1 MFMTLEFNRYLD
13 RWMWALIVLRLTYH
27 ALRGRE
33 EAGLRPNRAE
43 IAPNRSAQVSNR
55 SDSLEIGCNPI
66 LIGCDQI

>member
-1 MFMTLEFNRYLD
+1 MHSIVTSAVGISVALMND
-13 RWMWALIVLRLTYH
+13 IPPALIILRLTYH

-55 SDSLEIGCNPI
+55 SDS
-66 LIGCDQI
+66 